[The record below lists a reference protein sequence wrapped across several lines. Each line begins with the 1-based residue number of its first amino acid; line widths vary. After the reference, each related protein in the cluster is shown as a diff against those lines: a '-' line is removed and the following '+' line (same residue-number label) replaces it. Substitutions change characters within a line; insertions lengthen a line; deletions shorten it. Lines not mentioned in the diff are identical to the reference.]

1 SRLPSNDA
9 PGGEL
14 APVAHPLHVPLD
26 HQAVT
31 SGAQE
36 VCMQRVRERVLDRA
50 PRRHQSLRHQHAA
63 EDAALSSTRQAPEAV
78 LPGRLGGP
86 SSKARGTGEAPPAW
100 ILLPLHP
107 DRLFIAETD
116 VSCHCD
122 PGVAS
127 VYGSKPKTP
136 SVSGVAGAT
145 RTPTP
150 TKTMPSA
157 ITGPLPL

>member
-1 SRLPSNDA
+1 MMAARGQRL
-9 PGGEL
+9 
-14 APVAHPLHVPLD
+14 
-26 HQAVT
+26 
-31 SGAQE
+31 
-36 VCMQRVRERVLDRA
+36 R
-50 PRRHQSLRHQHAA
+50 
-63 EDAALSSTRQAPEAV
+63 
-78 LPGRLGGP
+78 RLGGP

-157 ITGPLPL
+157 ITGPLPIGPPV